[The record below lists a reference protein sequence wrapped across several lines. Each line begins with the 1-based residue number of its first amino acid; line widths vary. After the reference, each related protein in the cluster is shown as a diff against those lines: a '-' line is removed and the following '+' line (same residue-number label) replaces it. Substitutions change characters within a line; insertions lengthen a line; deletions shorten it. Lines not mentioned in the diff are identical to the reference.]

1 MAPSKQESTTY
12 EPSLVCK
19 LLILG
24 CRLLNPGPPEDPR
37 ENRGRGGL
45 WKVPPPWEPAAKPA
59 RSHGGLEAFGSH
71 TPHSLDGG
79 IAYKPL
85 TRGWVPFTRSGWV
98 LFTLSKR
105 MAQGSRRRTQLGCS
119 FRRLLN
125 HSQAAR
131 TPRSLSG
138 IGNQESTT
146 YEASL
151 VCKLLILV
159 AEFLFPTG
167 S

>member
-1 MAPSKQESTTY
+1 MAGIGVHDSGTGVHDQRNTQLANGRT
-12 EPSLVCK
+12 
-19 LLILG
+19 
-24 CRLLNPGPPEDPR
+24 NPGPPEDPR

-45 WKVPPPWEPAAKPA
+45 WKVPSPWEPTAKPA

-105 MAQGSRRRTQLGCS
+105 PGARRARGKSPGHHPVPVGDVVARVGVYGRGVQPLG
-119 FRRLLN
+119 
-125 HSQAAR
+125 
-131 TPRSLSG
+131 P
-138 IGNQESTT
+138 
-146 YEASL
+146 L
-151 VCKLLILV
+151 VRQ
-159 AEFLFPTG
+159 